1 MQEND
6 LILKIF
12 MLKYEGVER
21 HHVCNLEMILQN
33 INKAHSLHS
42 GGIKPTEGS
51 HCTGPSA

>member
-6 LILKIF
+6 LILKIL

-21 HHVCNLEMILQN
+21 HHVCNLEMILQK
-33 INKAHSLHS
+33 INRAHPLHS

-51 HCTGPSA
+51 RYTGPSA